1 MTNQIKDL
9 SNFSDMELLNELEKR
24 GHYIEDTPSVIDVE
38 VAMSYHKIGY
48 NELTFNQKNEILMTA
63 VKKSKISKTDVF
75 DEMSIELENW
85 ISYIKN

>member
-38 VAMSYHKIGY
+38 VAMSYYKIGY
-48 NELTFNQKNEILMTA
+48 NELTFNEKHEILMTS
-63 VKKSKISKTDVF
+63 VKKSKLSKTSVF
-75 DEMSIELENW
+75 DQMSIELENW

>member
-1 MTNQIKDL
+1 MTNQIKDF

-38 VAMSYHKIGY
+38 VAMSYHGIGY
-48 NELTFNQKNEILMTA
+48 NELKFNEKHEILMTA
-63 VKKSKISKTDVF
+63 VKQSKLSKTEVY
-75 DEMSIELENW
+75 EQIIIEVENW